1 MNKKSRFYVCDWFKG
16 WAKQINFIVETKD
29 MKDEKSLRY
38 DEKICKKTAEKFF
51 ETMKENEINIVFEK
65 QLKNDDIVAIINE
78 LDR

>member
-1 MNKKSRFYVCDWFKG
+1 
-16 WAKQINFIVETKD
+16 

-38 DEKICKKTAEKFF
+38 DEKIRKKTAEKFF
-51 ETMKENEINIVFEK
+51 ETMKENKINIVFKK

>member
-1 MNKKSRFYVCDWFKG
+1 M
-16 WAKQINFIVETKD
+16 E
-29 MKDEKSLRY
+29 DEKSLRY

-51 ETMKENEINIVFEK
+51 ETVKENEINIVFEK